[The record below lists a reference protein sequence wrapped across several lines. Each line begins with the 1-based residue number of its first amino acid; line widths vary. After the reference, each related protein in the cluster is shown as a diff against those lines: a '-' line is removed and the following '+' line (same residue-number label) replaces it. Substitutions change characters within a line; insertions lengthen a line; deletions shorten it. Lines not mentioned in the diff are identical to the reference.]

1 MDMAPEK
8 KTPTASRRTRTKK
21 TEETESADYQNQADV
36 ICPRCM
42 FNMGQGN
49 KLITPSED
57 DKKEYV
63 RCLLGGRVFEKEYTL
78 YEGQLILKMVALD
91 NTEAD
96 RLNKI
101 LKEVANHVQDNSDV
115 TWAQTEALKVKLLF
129 YMRKGIGKEEYEPPE
144 FDTLED
150 AQAEYE
156 NRFGNVAEDVSMIFI
171 QVLSEFTRLLALLS
185 QSGLDQNFW
194 KGVGLS

>member
-1 MDMAPEK
+1 MAAEK
-8 KTPTASRRTRTKK
+8 KTPTASKRTRTKN
-21 TEETESADYQNQADV
+21 TEEPKESADYQNQAD
-36 ICPRCM
+36 ITCPRCM

-57 DKKEYV
+57 ERKEYV
-63 RCLLGGRVFEKEYTL
+63 RCLLGGTLFEKEYTL
-78 YEGQLILKMVALD
+78 FEGKLIIKMKALS
-91 NTEAD
+91 NTEAE

-101 LKEVANHVQDNSDV
+101 LQELAQAVDTPNGFNYVQ
-115 TWAQTEALKVKLLF
+115 AEALKVKLLF
-129 YMRKGIGKEEYEPPE
+129 YMRKAVGDGEFVPPE
-144 FDTLED
+144 SSTLEE

-156 NRFGNVAEDVSMIFI
+156 NRFGNVAEDVSMIYI